1 MTLARIYSFRQF
13 VPERRLWV
21 EVRRSPF
28 LDPNWHS
35 EARQQDGLV
44 VASRT
49 LTPAEVER
57 AWQRHGASCEV
68 TYQD

>member
-1 MTLARIYSFRQF
+1 MTLARGYSFRR
-13 VPERRLWV
+13 VIPERRLWG
-21 EVRRSPF
+21 EVRRSPGR
-28 LDPNWHS
+28 DPNWHS

-49 LTPAEVER
+49 LTPTEVER

-68 TYQD
+68 TYRD